1 MSLITPDFGLLVWMT
16 LIFGI
21 VFFVLAKWGFPMITD
36 SVQKRADRINES
48 IKKAKEAEES
58 LRNLAAEQDALVEQ
72 ARKEQ
77 ARILKEAAASRD
89 ALIEQAKVQAHDEAS
104 KILDQARTQ
113 IAAEKESALR
123 DVRKEVAALS
133 VAVAE
138 KVLRKDLD
146 QDSGRDEL
154 LQRLVDEMAASREQK
169 N

>member
-48 IKKAKEAEES
+48 IQKAREAEER
-58 LRNLAAEQDALVEQ
+58 LRNLSSEQDALVEK

-77 ARILKEAAASRD
+77 AAILKEAAASRD
-89 ALIEQAKVQAHDEAS
+89 ALIEQAKVQARDEAA
-104 KILDQARTQ
+104 KILEQAQTR

-123 DVRKEVAALS
+123 DVRKEVALLS

-138 KVLRKDLD
+138 KILRKDLNSD
-146 QDSGRDEL
+146 KGHDEL
-154 LQRLVDEMAASREQK
+154 IGKLVDEVSSSRDL
-169 N
+169 NS

>member
-1 MSLITPDFGLLVWMT
+1 MSLITPDFGLLFWMT

-48 IKKAKEAEES
+48 IKKAKEAEER
-58 LRNLAAEQDALVEQ
+58 LRNLAAEQDAIVEK

-77 ARILKEAAASRD
+77 AKIMKEAAASRD
-89 ALIEQAKVQAHDEAS
+89 ALIEQAKVQASDEAA
-104 KILDQARTQ
+104 KIIDQARTQ

-138 KVLRKDLD
+138 KVLRKDLEID
-146 QDSGRDEL
+146 ASRDEL
-154 LQRLVDEMAASREQK
+154 LGRLVDELSTSK
-169 N
+169 DLNS

>member
-146 QDSGRDEL
+146 QDSGRDEF

>member
-48 IKKAKEAEES
+48 IGKAKEAETR
-58 LRNLAAEQDALVEQ
+58 LRDLASEQDALVEK

-77 ARILKEAAASRD
+77 ARIMQEAAASRD
-89 ALIEQAKVQAHDEAS
+89 ALIEQAKEQARDEAS
-104 KILDQARTQ
+104 KILEQARTQ

-123 DVRKEVAALS
+123 DVRKEVAVLS

-146 QDSGRDEL
+146 SDSGRDEL
-154 LQRLVDEMAASREQK
+154 LGRLMDEL
-169 N
+169 

>member
-48 IKKAKEAEES
+48 IKKAREAEES
-58 LRNLAAEQDALVEQ
+58 LRNLAAEQDALVEK

-77 ARILKEAAASRD
+77 AAILKEAAASRD
-89 ALIEQAKVQAHDEAS
+89 SLIEQAKVQARDEAA

-113 IAAEKESALR
+113 IASEKESALR
-123 DVRKEVAALS
+123 DVRKEVAVLS

-146 QDSGRDEL
+146 DDSSRDEL
-154 LQRLVDEMAASREQK
+154 LGRLIDEL
-169 N
+169 